1 MAYRFENR
9 FCFVDIED
17 KKYRVSFSQA
27 VSEKAARAAE
37 KLKGLKGSNDEVEV
51 AAAIDASID
60 AILGD
65 GCAAEIFS
73 GRPVSAVERLD
84 VLRYIQT
91 EIAAYLN
98 RFADVFPK
106 K

>member
-37 KLKGLKGSNDEVEV
+37 KLKGLKGSNDEAEV
-51 AAAIDASID
+51 AAAID